1 MPCSLGRRVYP
12 AVSPRSRFDN
22 DLPFAGSPPGGA
34 GPIRLGDGS
43 PRRIGPPAGAPP

>member
-22 DLPFAGSPPGGA
+22 DSPLAGSPPGGA
-34 GPIRLGDGS
+34 GPIRLAD
-43 PRRIGPPAGAPP
+43 PPPADAPP